1 MLKAARLL
9 PEQAPN
15 LIANARE
22 KVLADFPN
30 IAQPGED

>member
-1 MLKAARLL
+1 MLGVARLL

-15 LIANARE
+15 LIANVRE
-22 KVLADFPN
+22 KVRADFPN